1 MSLTDYTMVEFK
13 QAPLPAKPFLRIA
26 VPVPLRRLFDYH
38 MPAVPVYRGQRIK
51 IPFGPRQVIGIAVAA
66 ATSTDIPQGRIRP
79 VTEVL
84 DAAAISESMLD
95 LLLWAADYYHYPPG
109 EVIMLALP
117 PPLRRSVGT
126 RRAGRQ
132 MSEYWQLASDA
143 PDPNSLKRSP
153 KQSSVLQLLADST
166 SGVMAKSDLLVT
178 SAVLR
183 ALIKKQWIVPADA
196 INTSAKAASPLV
208 LTAEQAQA
216 VKTICSMVGKFQP
229 VLLEG
234 VTGSGKTE
242 VYLQAISYYIE
253 QGLQALVLVPEIG
266 LTPQV
271 YYQFS
276 ARFPDQV
283 AVIHSGVS
291 AASRRDAWLSASQ
304 GQTAILLGT
313 RAAFFTPMPRLG
325 LIVIDEEHD
334 SSYKQQDGFRYSA
347 RDLAVKYAGELQ
359 IPVVLGSATPSLES
373 IANTQFKRYQHLRLC
388 HRVPGVAQ
396 PDWQL
401 LDVRSQPKEALLAD
415 VTIEAIQEHLAA
427 DRQVLLFLN
436 RRGIAPVLMC
446 KKCNWVLDCDRCD
459 AHMVLHKFRYGLRML
474 CHHCT
479 RQIRVPS
486 SCGACGKD
494 KLFEVGAG
502 VQKLEAFL
510 RQHFADVEVLRFDTD
525 ISAASRLEKL
535 ARVENGKRQILV
547 GTQILT
553 KGHDFSN
560 LTLTVIVNI
569 DAGLF
574 APDFRATERVGQ
586 MITQVAGRAGR
597 LLPGKVII
605 QTQVPHHP
613 VLQTLLNEGYGAF
626 ARQSLQER
634 KLAVMPPFAYLAMF
648 RAEARTNEMA
658 FDLLQWLATQLR
670 RRQIPSSELEIW
682 GPAAPAIERKVG
694 LFHQHLVLC
703 AQKRSQLQRTLKY
716 LITLLEANK
725 KHPRVRWSIE
735 VDPIDL
741 F

>member
-1 MSLTDYTMVEFK
+1 MVEFK
-13 QAPLPAKPFLRIA
+13 QTPLPAKPFLRIA
-26 VPVPLRRLFDYH
+26 VPVPLRRLFDYQ
-38 MPAVPVYRGQRIK
+38 MPAVPVYRGQRVK
-51 IPFGPRQVIGIAVAA
+51 IPFGPRQLIGIAVAA
-66 ATSTDIPQGRIRP
+66 AESTDIPEGRIRS

-84 DAAAISESMLD
+84 DAAAISEPMLD
-95 LLLWAADYYHYPPG
+95 LLLWAANYYHHPPG
-109 EVIMLALP
+109 EAIMLALP
-117 PPLRRSVGT
+117 PPLRRSIGT
-126 RRAGRQ
+126 RKRGGQ
-132 MSEYWQLASDA
+132 MSEYWQLAPNA
-143 PDPNSLKRSP
+143 PDPDSLKRSP
-153 KQSSVLQLLADST
+153 KQSSVLQLLADSA
-166 SGVMAKSDLLVT
+166 SGVAAKSDLQVT
-178 SAVLR
+178 AAVLR

-196 INTSAKAASPLV
+196 IAASEKAEPSLA

-216 VKTICSMVGKFQP
+216 VQAICSMVGKFQP

-242 VYLQAISYYIE
+242 VYLQAISHYVE

-266 LTPQV
+266 LTPLV
-271 YYQFS
+271 YRQFS
-276 ARFPDQV
+276 VRFPDQV

-291 AASRRDAWLSASQ
+291 AASRRDAWLSVSQ

-325 LIVIDEEHD
+325 LIIIDEEHD

-373 IANTQFKRYQHLRLC
+373 IANIKLKRYQHLRL
-388 HRVPGVAQ
+388 RQRARGVAQ
-396 PDWQL
+396 PDWKL
-401 LDVRSQPKEALLAD
+401 LDVRSQPKDALLAD
-415 VTIEAIQEHLAA
+415 ATIDAIQEHLAA
-427 DRQVLLFLN
+427 DGQVLLFLN

-446 KKCNWVLDCDRCD
+446 KNCNWVLDCDHCD
-459 AHMVLHKFRYGLRML
+459 AHMVLHRFRYGLRML

-479 RQIRVPS
+479 KQIRVPDR
-486 SCGACGKD
+486 CGACGED

-510 RQHFADVEVLRFDTD
+510 RAHFADFEVLRFDTD
-525 ISAASRLEKL
+525 IGAVPRLEKL
-535 ARVENGKRQILV
+535 AKAEHGRRQILV

-553 KGHDFSN
+553 KGHNFLN

-574 APDFRATERVGQ
+574 APDFRAAERVAQ

-597 LLPGKVII
+597 LVPGKVII
-605 QTQVPHHP
+605 QTQNPHHP
-613 VLQTLLNEGYGAF
+613 VLQTLLQEGYGVF
-626 ARQSLQER
+626 ARQALRER
-634 KLAVMPPFAYLAMF
+634 QLAAMPPFAYLAMF
-648 RAEARTNEMA
+648 RAEARTNDMA

-670 RRQIPSSELEIW
+670 KQHAYLSELEIW
-682 GPAAPAIERKVG
+682 GPAAPVVERKAG

-703 AQKRSQLQRTLKY
+703 ASQRKQLQRILKY

-725 KHPRVRWSIE
+725 KHPKVRWSVE